1 MRRSLHSTRVA
12 VVAGLAAVLAAGGCR
27 PGPPVDPAV
36 ITVGV
41 RTAPNTLDPRQAGD
55 EVSQRVAELVFS
67 PLLILGPDL
76 KPRPHLASRLDN
88 PDPLTYIAHLRR
100 GVLFHDGH
108 ELTAADVVYTYA
120 AFLDPTYV
128 SPFKG
133 AFSAMQSV
141 VALDDYTVE
150 FKLKTPFAAFPAQ
163 LVLQPPIVPAGSGDA
178 LRRFPIGTGPYRFVE
193 YSPDDHVTLSAFEG
207 YFDGLPNNAGLV
219 LKVVPDDTMRG
230 LELRRGSLDVVVN
243 DLPPDIVHQLR
254 REGALQSV
262 TSPGLDF
269 SYLGINFRDPV
280 LADRR
285 VRQAIGHAIDRQAIV
300 DHLRRG
306 LGRLATG
313 LLPSQAWAYEPDVT
327 QFSYDPAKAQALLDE
342 AGFRDPDGDG
352 PLPRLRLSLIC
363 STNEETRLQSTIIQE
378 NLNRVGIQLDV
389 RSYEFAT
396 FYQDVLR
403 GRFQMFSLQ
412 WVGGALVDP
421 DILRRVYHSSQVP
434 PAGFNRGYYNN
445 AEVDR
450 VLDAVAAAPSD
461 EERRR
466 LYSEVQRLV
475 ADDAVYIPVWN
486 KTNVVVASRTL
497 AGLHVGATG
506 DLFGLR
512 DVKRTTS
519 R

>member
-1 MRRSLHSTRVA
+1 
-12 VVAGLAAVLAAGGCR
+12 
-27 PGPPVDPAV
+27 
-36 ITVGV
+36 VGV

-55 EVSQRVAELVFS
+55 EISQRVAELVFS

-76 KPRPHLASRLDN
+76 KPRPHLAERLDN

-100 GVLFHDGH
+100 GVRFHDGH
-108 ELTAADVVYTYA
+108 ELTAADVVYTYG
-120 AFLDPTYV
+120 AFLDPEYV

-133 AFSAMQSV
+133 AFSALQSV
-141 VALDDYTVE
+141 AALDDYTVE

-163 LVLQPPIVPAGSGDA
+163 LVLQPPVVPAGSGDT
-178 LRRFPIGTGPYRFVE
+178 LRTFPIGTGPYRFVE
-193 YSPDDHVTLSAFEG
+193 YSADDHVTLSAFEG

-254 REGALQSV
+254 REETLQSV

-269 SYLGINFRDPV
+269 SYLGMNFRDPV

-285 VRQAIGHAIDRQAIV
+285 VRQAIGYAIDRQAIV

-306 LGRLATG
+306 LARLATG
-313 LLPSQAWAYEPDVT
+313 LLPSQAWAYEPEVA
-327 QFSYDPAKAQALLDE
+327 QFAFDPARAQALLDE

-352 PLPRLRLSLIC
+352 PQPRLRLSLIC

-378 NLNRVGIQLDV
+378 NLKRVGIQLDV

-434 PAGFNRGYYNN
+434 PAGFNRGYYRNP
-445 AEVDR
+445 EVDR
-450 VLDAVAAAPSD
+450 VLDSVAAAASD

-466 LYSEVQRLV
+466 LYSQVQRLV
-475 ADDAVYIPVWN
+475 AEDAVYIPVWN

-512 DVKRTTS
+512 DVKRATS